1 MKRFLIG
8 VLVMGLLLPAF
19 AFAGGYGSPSP
30 EELLQRIEQLT
41 KELQTVKRQLEEVKA
56 QQEDAMDTVDEL
68 SESVESVTVDGVGRF
83 QVWGDYRF
91 RVDTTKA
98 EVPDYWNAS
107 TIMGAMGAFSAMSS
121 SELQTAL
128 SGFMGFFSP
137 EEMTQIG
144 AVLAQWDG
152 MDAASRQQAVQ
163 NMMAALSPEEQAQM
177 LTAFGYGM
185 TRGKDYRNDTLY
197 TNRVRINVKVKPSEN
212 LVFKGRFEAYKA
224 WGMSTQEVTS
234 GGGMFPVNLMV
245 NNFTYGIRPDDGRV
259 YVDRAY
265 VNWTNIGGLPI
276 WFSVGRRPTTHTVPS
291 QFREGLTKREA
302 SPTGN
307 IDLPF
312 DGSTIG
318 YQYSAPFTGRI
329 RFCYGRGFDSGF
341 KGLGV
346 DSQLDDT
353 DFYGFVWDVID
364 DPDQNLLFV
373 IQAFKAADVMD
384 FPEGTM
390 FNNGMGQWVDIKATS
405 NLGDIYEI
413 GTTVQHQYR
422 GIDYFVSLGWSIT
435 DPRGRS
441 KGLSDPL
448 HPDNPP
454 VFEGVSLLTNPDG
467 KLNQHTGWS
476 VYVGA
481 RIPFEQW
488 RSKFGIEYNYGS
500 KYWMPFLQ
508 AADDIYM
515 DKRATRGHVG
525 EVYWIW
531 DLPETPLSKYARAFM
546 RAGFQYY
553 WFDYTGSGNWLGAPV
568 DVDKL
573 DEPFNAQPFAPIDH
587 MTNGYL
593 TFEVYF

>member
-8 VLVMGLLLPAF
+8 ILVMGLVFPAM
-19 AFAGGYGSPSP
+19 ALAGGYGQPST

-41 KELQTVKRQLEEVKA
+41 KELQTVKRQLKEIKA
-56 QQEDAMDTVDEL
+56 QQEDTADTVDDL
-68 SESVESVTVDGVGRF
+68 SDTVNKVAVDGVGRF

-91 RVDTTKA
+91 RLDTTRA
-98 EVPDYWNAS
+98 EVPDYWQATSIIDAMNKFAGMSAS
-107 TIMGAMGAFSAMSS
+107 DLQGALG
-121 SELQTAL
+121 
-128 SGFMGFFSP
+128 GFMGGLSP
-137 EEMTQIG
+137 QQQAQIG
-144 AVLAQWDG
+144 GMLSKWDG
-152 MDAASRQQAVQ
+152 MDAKDRQQAVQ
-163 NMMAALSPEEQAQM
+163 QMLGSLTPQQRAQM
-177 LTAFGYGM
+177 LQSFGYAEF
-185 TRGKDYRNDTLY
+185 RGKDYRNDTLY
-197 TNRVRINVKVKPSEN
+197 TNRIRINVKVKPSDN
-212 LVFKGRFEAYKA
+212 LVFKGRIAAYKV
-224 WGMSTQEVTS
+224 WGMSTDEVTA
-234 GGGMFPVNLMV
+234 GAGIFPANLLV
-245 NNFTYGIRPDDGRV
+245 NNFTYGIRPDDGRL

-265 VNWTNIGGLPI
+265 VNWTNIAGLPI

-291 QFREGLTKREA
+291 QFREGLSKRQA

-318 YQYSAPFTGRI
+318 YQYSAPWTGRI

-353 DFYGFVWDVID
+353 DFYGFVWDVADI
-364 DPDQNLLFV
+364 PDQNLLFV

-384 FPEGTM
+384 FPEGYM
-390 FNNGMGQWVDIKATS
+390 FDPATGQEARVKATA
-405 NLGDIYEI
+405 NLGDIWEI
-413 GTTVQHQYR
+413 GTSLQHEYM
-422 GIDYFVSLGWSIT
+422 GIDYFISLGWSVT

-441 KGLSDPL
+441 KGLLNPL
-448 HPDNPP
+448 TGQRM
-454 VFEGVSLLTNPDG
+454 FEGVSLLTNPG
-467 KLNQHTGWS
+467 EKLNQHTGWS

-481 RIPFEQW
+481 RIPYEPW

-508 AADDIYM
+508 AADDVYM

-531 DLPETPLSKYARAFM
+531 DLPESPLSKYAKAFI

-553 WFDYTGSGNWLGAPV
+553 WFDYTGSGMWLGRPV

-573 DEPFNAQPFAPIDH
+573 DDPMNAQMFPAIDH